1 MNLNK
6 ESKENRIN
14 ERIKKFI
21 ESDEAKI
28 ENLVVFYKF
37 AKDIINFI
45 IDDGFKE
52 KYQRIYLFNH
62 KFVYA
67 GISCDINNKTFKVW
81 IVYNYANEI
90 EEESADIKNNIN
102 IYYEKIMGKENK
114 SKNAFQNDDEPDKTI
129 SLKNFKLT
137 KNIKD
142 ENRR

>member
-21 ESDEAKI
+21 ESDEAKV
-28 ENLVVFYKF
+28 ENLDFCYKP
-37 AKDIINFI
+37 AKNIINFI
-45 IDDGFKE
+45 IDDDFKE
-52 KYQRIYLFNH
+52 KHQRINLFNH

-114 SKNAFQNDDEPDKTI
+114 SKNAFQNDDGLDKNI
-129 SLKNFKLT
+129 SLKNY
-137 KNIKD
+137 IKD